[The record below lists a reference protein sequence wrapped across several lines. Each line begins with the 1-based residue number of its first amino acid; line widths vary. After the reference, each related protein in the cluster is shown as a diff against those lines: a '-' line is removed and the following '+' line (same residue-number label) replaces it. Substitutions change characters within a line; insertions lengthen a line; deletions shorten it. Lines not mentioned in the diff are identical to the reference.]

1 MLFPSSKAHYLYE
14 ALFDW
19 QSPLSLWE
27 TSESLKDL
35 LGDDILSTRDA
46 GDMEI
51 KRVLEGWV
59 MGKSLSMAYHGSP
72 ALVRVARTPS
82 LDGQIYFER
91 LIGSVEVTQAL
102 YPGRKR
108 NVFGKPFAGFMPPAP
123 VMAHEQSAYEQYR
136 DEFIRQA
143 FLLVEARIEHK
154 FQLYRQLDYLLVY
167 VDLFDT
173 QNPRFSYFALQEFY
187 EEYGDDLEARLAL
200 RFKTRWS
207 AKISHLFL
215 LDDRPSGF
223 VTRFA
228 PTDSTHVE
236 LSLA

>member
-1 MLFPSSKAHYLYE
+1 MLHRSPKADYLYE

-27 TSESLKDL
+27 KSESLKDM
-35 LGDDILSTRDA
+35 LGDELLCTRDA
-46 GDMEI
+46 GAMEI

-59 MGKSLSMAYHGSP
+59 IGKALATAYHGSP
-72 ALVRVARTPS
+72 CLVRVARTPA
-82 LDGQIYFER
+82 LDGQIYVER
-91 LIGSVEVTQAL
+91 SLGSVEVTQAL
-102 YPGRKR
+102 YPGRRR

-123 VMAHEQSAYEQYR
+123 ITPQEQAAYTQYR

-143 FLLVEARIEHK
+143 FLQVEARIEHK
-154 FQLYRQLDYLLVY
+154 FQLYRTLDYLLVY

-173 QNPRFSYFALQEFY
+173 GNPRFSYFALCEFY
-187 EEYGDDLEARLAL
+187 EEYGDDLETRIAL
-200 RFKTRWS
+200 TFRTRWS
-207 AKISHLFL
+207 AKIGHVFL
-215 LDDRPSGF
+215 LDDRPTGF

-228 PTDSTHVE
+228 PNRALHAE